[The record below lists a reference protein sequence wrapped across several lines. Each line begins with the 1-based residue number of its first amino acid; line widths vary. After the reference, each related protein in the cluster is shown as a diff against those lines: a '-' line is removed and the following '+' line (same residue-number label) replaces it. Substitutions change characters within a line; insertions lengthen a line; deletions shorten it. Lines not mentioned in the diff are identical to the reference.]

1 MALIDVAAYWPF
13 FTTKE
18 LRRFDYVSVDGSVAP
33 ITSVFSYDVGS
44 QSMLLNDYDE
54 HGVWKDRWY
63 YQSRPGFGVAEWRD
77 DYPNGKKIVMTPP
90 IGWGDKQEIGGTYIN
105 YPRMDLLRCWP
116 PAWSKGC
123 QIVAYEELMP
133 LFETSYGE
141 YRDVLRFTYQ
151 QAWDGK
157 PSTGAR
163 YWMAKG
169 IGPVALQWMAQ
180 DPKDPSRPLITTSRL
195 DAKISTVW

>member
-1 MALIDVAAYWPF
+1 LSAIDVAAYWPF

-18 LRRFDYVSVDGSVAP
+18 LRRFDYASEDGSVAP

-44 QSMLLNDYDE
+44 KSMLLNDYDE
-54 HGVWKDRWY
+54 KGVWKDRWY
-63 YQSRPGFGVAEWRD
+63 YNYQPGFGVAEWRD
-77 DYPNGKKIVMTPP
+77 DYPNGKKVIMTPA
-90 IGWGDKQEIGGTYIN
+90 IGWGDKQEIGGVYIN

-133 LFETSYGE
+133 KFECRTGKYK
-141 YRDVLRFTYQ
+141 DVLRLTYQ
-151 QAWDGK
+151 QSWDGK

-163 YWMAKG
+163 YWMAKN
-169 IGPVALQWMAQ
+169 IGPVALQWLAQ
-180 DPKDPSRPLITTSRL
+180 DPKNPSDKLIETARL
-195 DAKISTVW
+195 DAKITSVF